1 MTWCLDEDKS
11 QGINKPVVAAK
22 MMNILDILS
31 IYLPNHTPQV
41 RKVLNDLKRVEREAS
56 PHMSLMEPQLADGL
70 RSPSDQLVKTRSL
83 SNSYDID

>member
-1 MTWCLDEDKS
+1 
-11 QGINKPVVAAK
+11 
-22 MMNILDILS
+22 MMNILDFLS
-31 IYLPNHTPQV
+31 IYLSYLSNNTPQV